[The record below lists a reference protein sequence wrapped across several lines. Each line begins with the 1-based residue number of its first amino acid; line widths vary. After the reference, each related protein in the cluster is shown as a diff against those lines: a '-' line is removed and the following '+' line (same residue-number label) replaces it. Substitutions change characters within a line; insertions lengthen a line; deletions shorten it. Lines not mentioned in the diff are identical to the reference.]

1 MLFFPFF
8 ESVPTGADHVSPLRE
23 QFIATCH
30 LQPASNLSFTTPFL
44 IMESHSKLEWQDLQ
58 RQLLGSANIWRTAK
72 CEVGCYILLL
82 PYWKQQ
88 LWSSHV
94 RQSKTKA
101 DRAQHR
107 AAAQQ
112 QAFKGI
118 SPHNVSIPASE
129 RLSSPQHGG
138 EERSLRALFTWP
150 NTAQDG
156 QFNPDSFSI
165 PLLVITQGLVKFQQ
179 PVSTPGKKSSVYLWE
194 ASTLGFS
201 GLSVSICAKLAKGEG
216 GPCIGKSRYV

>member
-1 MLFFPFF
+1 MLFFFFF
-8 ESVPTGADHVSPLRE
+8 ESVPTGADHVRPLRE
-23 QFIATCH
+23 QFIPTCH
-30 LQPASNLSFTTPFL
+30 LKPANNLSFTTPFL
-44 IMESHSKLEWQDLQ
+44 IMESHSNLEWQDLQ
-58 RQLLGSANIWRTAK
+58 RQLLGSTNIWRRAK

-88 LWSSHV
+88 LRSSHV
-94 RQSKTKA
+94 RQSKQKLTELST
-101 DRAQHR
+101 R
-107 AAAQQ
+107 QQ

-129 RLSSPQHGG
+129 RFSSPQHGG

-179 PVSTPGKKSSVYLWE
+179 PVSAPGTESSVYLWE